1 MEEKCVTRH
10 LPERLFK
17 NIKLSTR
24 KILSQFDDQYLTSA
38 VYLLS
43 DSTSSKQRETGEIYS
58 YLLLISPFLKF
69 NSAQI
74 ISPNP
79 IARIF

>member
-38 VYLLS
+38 NAVYLIVHLRNKEKPEKF
-43 DSTSSKQRETGEIYS
+43 TLTY
-58 YLLLISPFLKF
+58 YLYPHF
-69 NSAQI
+69 
-74 ISPNP
+74 
-79 IARIF
+79 